1 MRQSSTEFSQLLVKA
16 GRGVGLPL
24 GVVEDLIDPVIWLQ
38 ICGFPGEYEFHTAL
52 SALDEGRSEAR
63 FPDLLNTDRLTTS
76 GSVSAAYLAT
86 AACDLL
92 QLDWP
97 EVGEEVLLPG
107 TESPRLVSAA
117 LALSHRLLRREH
129 FLRIVAPD
137 EVFISGPGA
146 EIICVRKEPQHQT
159 PRGRGEGVIRLSTEH
174 SGFDSAGTVLIDR
187 VKEERFFEV
196 CRLKGL
202 CASPAIIAQLKAFSD
217 RLLVPESEHSLKYGA
232 GAGIVDSD

>member
-1 MRQSSTEFSQLLVKA
+1 MRQSSTEFGQLLVKA

-38 ICGFPGEYEFHTAL
+38 ICGFQGEFEFHTAL
-52 SALDEGRSEAR
+52 SALDEGRTEAR
-63 FPDLLNTDRLTTS
+63 FPDLLNKEEAIPS
-76 GSVSAAYLAT
+76 GRASAVYLAT
-86 AACDLL
+86 AACDFL

-97 EVGEEVLLPG
+97 EMGEEVLLPG
-107 TESPRLVSAA
+107 TESPRLVAAA

-146 EIICVRKEPQHQT
+146 EIICVRKGPQHHI
-159 PRGRGEGVIRLSTEH
+159 PSGSGEGVIRLSAEQ
-174 SGFDSAGTVLIDR
+174 SGFDGAGTVLIDG
-187 VKEERFFEV
+187 VKEERFYEV

-202 CASPAIIAQLKAFSD
+202 CASPAVIAQLKAFSD
-217 RLLVPESEHSLKYGA
+217 RLLVPESEHSLKFGA